1 MNDPEKIALLC
12 DKGESLTDAGIVF
25 HELDFEGTRAA
36 CVNLMRALHSPRGR
50 IVSPDHYLF
59 WSWMSDLLRCYGD
72 DLPDPREADYAEIT
86 RLHAAIGKPIP
97 LWFTHDE
104 SEIAHLFEIVGS
116 ALCAP
121 FGLGLRLPGFQTRD
135 SLVSFVSAPRGHAQK
150 DGVRVFEYD
159 GVTIATWR
167 ASRKTYK
174 PGKQC
179 SSLGDLLFVVWDRI
193 APRDHPELK
202 SDLDEVR
209 SVSPKV

>member
-12 DKGESLTDAGIVF
+12 DKAEPPPDAGIVF

-72 DLPDPREADYAEIT
+72 DLPDPREADYARKIT

-121 FGLGLRLPGFQTRD
+121 FGLGLRLPGFRHEIA
-135 SLVSFVSAPRGHAQK
+135 SYLSFPLLEAMLKKMACECLKGN
-150 DGVRVFEYD
+150 D
-159 GVTIATWR
+159 GVTIATWESF
-167 ASRKTYK
+167 A
-174 PGKQC
+174 
-179 SSLGDLLFVVWDRI
+179 
-193 APRDHPELK
+193 
-202 SDLDEVR
+202 
-209 SVSPKV
+209 